1 MLGVYC
7 VYIMYRPVYRWTLVS
22 TGRRTERERGHTASV
37 PRRTPS
43 RESGLCPPVD
53 ADKMRMSTWRIQYRV
68 WVDVSSV
75 NSAKVRNNNNI
86 LRIFPSLSLTLFYPS
101 AYTG

>member
-7 VYIMYRPVYRWTLVS
+7 VYMYRPVYRWTLVS

-53 ADKMRMSTWRIQYRV
+53 ADKMRMSTWRIHYRV
-68 WVDVSSV
+68 WGDVCSV
-75 NSAKVRNNNNI
+75 TSAKVRNNNNI
-86 LRIFPSLSLTLFYPS
+86 LTSFVSFP
-101 AYTG
+101 AYR